1 MQRSSESIA
10 ALASAL
16 AKAQSQLVNP
26 EKTLTAV
33 LRPSRPGEGSRS
45 FRYAPLSS
53 GLDIVRKT
61 LGEHEI
67 AILQTTTIDQS
78 SGILNLTTTLAH
90 ASGEWIASVWP
101 VCPVTE
107 VATPQRMG
115 AALTYARRYA
125 LFALVGIAGEDDLD
139 APDLDRAPQRSDEGH
154 LPAREQRPPVS
165 HVPRRPGNGRL
176 DRGQKNR
183 IGVLR
188 EELSAS
194 LRETLVAQIASLS
207 SREGAASWAA
217 KALPAKNSLTAVD
230 AKLVEDVFEEQL
242 RGLTTSDVEQTAG
255 AEPTNVSADGLS
267 PEDGDNTKTPTARA
281 QRINSGLA
289 PVTPMKRR
297 RHKAHLHHV
306 AQQSCLICA
315 RKPSD
320 PHHLGFMQPRG
331 LGLKVSDEFA
341 VPLCRMHHRQAHH
354 AGDERAWWQTMGIDP
369 IKVARK
375 LWEETCAVKK
385 RSPAEVR
392 AGEPKEPPGS
402 AAAITSTPAAS

>member
-1 MQRSSESIA
+1 
-10 ALASAL
+10 
-16 AKAQSQLVNP
+16 
-26 EKTLTAV
+26 
-33 LRPSRPGEGSRS
+33 
-45 FRYAPLSS
+45 
-53 GLDIVRKT
+53 
-61 LGEHEI
+61 
-67 AILQTTTIDQS
+67 
-78 SGILNLTTTLAH
+78 
-90 ASGEWIASVWP
+90 
-101 VCPVTE
+101 
-107 VATPQRMG
+107 
-115 AALTYARRYA
+115 
-125 LFALVGIAGEDDLD
+125 
-139 APDLDRAPQRSDEGH
+139 
-154 LPAREQRPPVS
+154 
-165 HVPRRPGNGRL
+165 
-176 DRGQKNR
+176 
-183 IGVLR
+183 
-188 EELSAS
+188 
-194 LRETLVAQIASLS
+194 
-207 SREGAASWAA
+207 
-217 KALPAKNSLTAVD
+217 
-230 AKLVEDVFEEQL
+230 VEL

-281 QRINSGLA
+281 KRINTGLA
-289 PVTPMKRR
+289 ATAPMKRR

-320 PHHLGFMQPRG
+320 PHHLRFMQPRG

-375 LWEETCAVKK
+375 LWEETRAVKK

>member
-16 AKAQSQLVNP
+16 AKAQAQLVNP

-33 LRPSRPGEGSRS
+33 LRSSRPGEGQRT

-67 AILQTTTIDQS
+67 AILQTTAVDQS
-78 SGILNLTTTLAH
+78 SGVVNLTTTLAH

-139 APDLDRAPQRSDEGH
+139 APDLDRAPQGSDQAQ
-154 LPAREQRPPVS
+154 LPTKEQRAAVS
-165 HVPRRPGNGRL
+165 RVPRRPGNGRF
-176 DRGQKNR
+176 DRGGKNQTV
-183 IGVLR
+183 VLR

-194 LRETLVAQIASLS
+194 LRETLVAQIANLS
-207 SREGAASWAA
+207 SREGATSWAA
-217 KALPAKNSLTAVD
+217 KALPAKNSLTAAD
-230 AKLVEDVFEEQL
+230 AKLVEHAFEEQL

-255 AEPTNVSADGLS
+255 AEPTNVSAGGLLS
-267 PEDGDNTKTPTARA
+267 DDGDNRKTAKPCP

-289 PVTPMKRR
+289 PVMPMKRR

-320 PHHLGFMQPRG
+320 PHHLRFMQPRG

-354 AGDERAWWQTMGIDP
+354 AGDERAWWQTMGIEP

-375 LWEETCAVKK
+375 LWEETRAAKK
-385 RSPAEVR
+385 RPPPEVR
-392 AGEPKEPPGS
+392 ADEPKERPGS
-402 AAAITSTPAAS
+402 AAVTTITPTAS

>member
-1 MQRSSESIA
+1 
-10 ALASAL
+10 
-16 AKAQSQLVNP
+16 
-26 EKTLTAV
+26 
-33 LRPSRPGEGSRS
+33 
-45 FRYAPLSS
+45 
-53 GLDIVRKT
+53 
-61 LGEHEI
+61 
-67 AILQTTTIDQS
+67 
-78 SGILNLTTTLAH
+78 
-90 ASGEWIASVWP
+90 
-101 VCPVTE
+101 
-107 VATPQRMG
+107 
-115 AALTYARRYA
+115 
-125 LFALVGIAGEDDLD
+125 
-139 APDLDRAPQRSDEGH
+139 
-154 LPAREQRPPVS
+154 
-165 HVPRRPGNGRL
+165 
-176 DRGQKNR
+176 
-183 IGVLR
+183 
-188 EELSAS
+188 
-194 LRETLVAQIASLS
+194 
-207 SREGAASWAA
+207 
-217 KALPAKNSLTAVD
+217 
-230 AKLVEDVFEEQL
+230 VEDVFEEQL

-281 QRINSGLA
+281 KRINTGLA
-289 PVTPMKRR
+289 ATAPMKRR

-320 PHHLGFMQPRG
+320 PHHLRFMQPRG

-375 LWEETCAVKK
+375 LWEETRAVKK